1 MAGTLIVTNDFP
13 PRQGGIETFVHA
25 MATRLPA
32 DEVVVL
38 TSDEPGAAAH
48 DAALPFPV
56 IRDRSRMLL
65 PTGRTTRRAAEIARA
80 HDCDRVWFG
89 AAAPLA
95 AMTPGLRRQAPGI
108 ARTVATTHGH
118 EIWWARTP
126 GARRLLR
133 RIGDSVDVVTY
144 LGEYTRA
151 RIAPALG
158 PGARLERLVPG
169 VDAEHFR
176 PAGADESGAGAAEA
190 GADGAGASW
199 PGPAGAD
206 RAAAPVIL
214 CVARLVPRKGQDAL
228 IRALPLIR
236 RTAPG
241 AVLVLVG
248 RGPDERRLRALA
260 RRRTEPGSV
269 VFAGGREHAAT
280 PAYYAAADV
289 FAMPCRTR
297 RAGLEAE
304 GLGIVFLEAAAAGL
318 PVVAGRSGGA
328 PDAVLDGVTGAVV
341 DGRSPAAVA
350 AAVGRILGAPAAD
363 RARMGAAGRRWVR
376 AEWSWEASARRLA
389 ELLDP
394 EQAGDRGDAAAA
406 PESGSSRSAAPPEVY
421 SPRR

>member
-1 MAGTLIVTNDFP
+1 MASTLIVTNDFP

-48 DAALPFPV
+48 DATLPFPV
-56 IRDRSRMLL
+56 VRARARLLL
-65 PTGRTTRRAAEIARA
+65 PTGRVTRRAAEIARA
-80 HDCDRVWFG
+80 HGCDRVWFG

-95 AMTPGLRRQAPGI
+95 AMAPGLRRQAPGI

-144 LGEYTRA
+144 LGEYTRS
-151 RIAPALG
+151 RIAPVLG
-158 PGARLERLVPG
+158 PRARLERLVPG
-169 VDAEHFR
+169 VDTDRFR
-176 PAGADESGAGAAEA
+176 PATADGTTATHATHGTTATDEA
-190 GADGAGASW
+190 GATTG
-199 PGPAGAD
+199 
-206 RAAAPVIL
+206 PVIL

-236 RTAPG
+236 RTTPG

-260 RRRTEPGSV
+260 RRHTEPGSV
-269 VFAGGREHAAT
+269 VFTGGREHAAT

-350 AAVGRILGAPAAD
+350 AAVVRVLGAPAAD

-376 AEWSWEASARRLA
+376 EEWSWEASARRLA

-394 EQAGDRGDAAAA
+394 ERVRAEAVGADTEAAGA
-406 PESGSSRSAAPPEVY
+406 PEVY
-421 SPRR
+421 L

>member
-1 MAGTLIVTNDFP
+1 MTGTLIVTNDFP

-32 DEVVVL
+32 DEVVVY
-38 TSDEPGAAAH
+38 TSAEPEATRH

-65 PTGRTTRRAAEIARA
+65 PTPRVTRRAAEIARA
-80 HDCDRVWFG
+80 HGCDRVWFG

-108 ARTVATTHGH
+108 RRTVATTHGH

-126 GARRLLR
+126 VARRLLR

-144 LGEYTRA
+144 LGAHTRD

-158 PGARLERLVPG
+158 PSARLERLVPG
-169 VDAEHFR
+169 VDTELFR
-176 PAGADESGAGAAEA
+176 PRPRGAD
-190 GADGAGASW
+190 
-199 PGPAGAD
+199 P
-206 RAAAPVIL
+206 RAPVIL
-214 CVARLVPRKGQDAL
+214 CVARLVPRKGQDTL

-236 RTAPG
+236 RAVPG

-248 RGPDERRLRALA
+248 QGPDERRLRDLA
-260 RRRTEPGSV
+260 RRFTAPGAV
-269 VFAGGREHAAT
+269 VFAGGRAHADT
-280 PAYYAAADV
+280 PAAYASADV

-328 PDAVLDGVTGAVV
+328 PDAVLDGVNGAVV
-341 DGRSPAAVA
+341 DGRDPSAVA
-350 AAVGRILGAPAAD
+350 TAITRVLRAPAAD
-363 RARMGAAGRRWVR
+363 RTRMATAGRDWVR
-376 AEWSWEASARRLA
+376 TEWSWDTTAHRLTALLTESRTPAR
-389 ELLDP
+389 P
-394 EQAGDRGDAAAA
+394 
-406 PESGSSRSAAPPEVY
+406 
-421 SPRR
+421 

>member
-1 MAGTLIVTNDFP
+1 
-13 PRQGGIETFVHA
+13 

-56 IRDRSRMLL
+56 IRDRSRTLL
-65 PTGRTTRRAAEIARA
+65 PTARVTRRAAEIARA
-80 HDCDRVWFG
+80 HGCDRVWFG

-133 RIGDSVDVVTY
+133 RIGDHVDVVTY

-158 PGARLERLVPG
+158 RRARLERLVPG
-169 VDAEHFR
+169 VDAERFR
-176 PAGADESGAGAAEA
+176 PAGAGAAGAPDT
-190 GADGAGASW
+190 GA
-199 PGPAGAD
+199 PM
-206 RAAAPVIL
+206 IL

-236 RTAPG
+236 RTVPG

-260 RRRTEPGSV
+260 RHHTEPGSV

-350 AAVGRILGAPAAD
+350 EAVGRILGAPAAD

-376 AEWSWEASARRLA
+376 AQWSWEASARRLA

-394 EQAGDRGDAAAA
+394 AGPDPAGTDAAA
-406 PESGSSRSAAPPEVY
+406 PEGSVRHG
-421 SPRR
+421 